1 MNNDGRVSLRGR
13 WAGAGVIVVD
23 IERYGMDEDRQRVG
37 EGVYFRQFVLDECQV
52 REGGGGVNSERERDG
67 ERKKKRHRE

>member
-1 MNNDGRVSLRGR
+1 MG
-13 WAGAGVIVVD
+13 GAGVIVVD

-52 REGGGGVNSERERDG
+52 RERGGGG
-67 ERKKKRHRE
+67 